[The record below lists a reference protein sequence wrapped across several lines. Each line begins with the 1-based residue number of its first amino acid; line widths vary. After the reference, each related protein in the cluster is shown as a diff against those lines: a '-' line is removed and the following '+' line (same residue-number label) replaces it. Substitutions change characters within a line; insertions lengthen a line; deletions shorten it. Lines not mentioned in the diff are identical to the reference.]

1 MTRRPKMA
9 CCPNAVLEFDF
20 GGEEMKSL
28 RKIGLIPVVIIVAVF
43 AIFALLDLAGI
54 IVDNPLI
61 LGK

>member
-9 CCPNAVLEFDF
+9 CCPNPVLEFDL

-43 AIFALLDLAGI
+43 AIFALLDFAGI

-61 LGK
+61 PGK